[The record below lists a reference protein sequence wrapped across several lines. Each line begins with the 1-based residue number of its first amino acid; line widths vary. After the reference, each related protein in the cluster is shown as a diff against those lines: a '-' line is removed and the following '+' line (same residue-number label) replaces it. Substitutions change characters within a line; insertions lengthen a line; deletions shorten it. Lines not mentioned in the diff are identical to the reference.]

1 MYQNKFCYNGV
12 FYCYYVT
19 KTECQG
25 CYYKLPGPKS
35 CDGCTE
41 IIWLVQS
48 EVEKPR
54 NNSSSNHE
62 LLWSPAGEEKEE
74 QCLGPQCGEQN
85 RPRIWEVLNHTF
97 ISKYTIPRISRSDSC
112 LSSIVNTKSLYNII
126 LIKNL
131 PCLIREKNTFFY
143 VRFRVWDMKK
153 DSKVSSSSLSRKIE
167 RQRSFSVKPPRYI

>member
-1 MYQNKFCYNGV
+1 MRLSNTQTPSVPVTHDLKDFEPWHNVFLVGRLYIISCRKEEKNKNKYHLSFTINLFIVYQNKFCYNGV

-85 RPRIWEVLNHTF
+85 RPRIWEVLNIHLLLNTAH
-97 ISKYTIPRISRSDSC
+97 
-112 LSSIVNTKSLYNII
+112 LS
-126 LIKNL
+126 
-131 PCLIREKNTFFY
+131 
-143 VRFRVWDMKK
+143 
-153 DSKVSSSSLSRKIE
+153 
-167 RQRSFSVKPPRYI
+167 